1 MAKKQAGDSASV
13 RATVVKYGLIGVAA
27 SAAAVVLVS
36 PAGLG
41 GVIGTSIASGFGD
54 DASAEADNPYAR
66 MAPFPAPVSEME
78 LAEIRVSLAET
89 TAAIEATRAASDES
103 IARLRAIAMSED
115 TLMAAANED

>member
-1 MAKKQAGDSASV
+1 
-13 RATVVKYGLIGVAA
+13 
-27 SAAAVVLVS
+27 
-36 PAGLG
+36 LG